1 MAKSTN
7 VAITRFIK
15 KMDRLEAF
23 ASDEAYYALE
33 RIGEEAVDFMQQE
46 NKNQE
51 NATDFSRDAQVAGLN
66 QGPGRIRTGAMYD
79 SIDYWDTSVGS
90 GETGSRLSI
99 GFGYR
104 NAPMANDGK
113 APYALYQDEGFLN
126 KWVWRRPLLTN
137 KPFYDRDNKSN
148 NWHMTEGMFTMRDAA
163 FYVRNFVRPKIAR
176 EASSAIARRMRGV

>member
-23 ASDEAYYALE
+23 ASDEAYNALDI
-33 RIGEEAVDFMQQE
+33 IGQEAVDFMQQE

-51 NATDFSRDAQVAGLN
+51 NATAFSIDAQVAGIN
-66 QGPGRIRTGAMYD
+66 RGPGRIRTGAMYD
-79 SIDYWDTSVGS
+79 SIDYWDTSFGS

-99 GFGYR
+99 AFGYR
-104 NAPMANDGK
+104 NAPMANDGR
-113 APYALYQDEGFLN
+113 APYALYQDEGFFN

-137 KPFYDRDNKSN
+137 KPFYDRDGVTG
-148 NWHMTEGMFTMRDAA
+148 NWHNTEGIFAMRDAA
-163 FYVRNFVRPKIAR
+163 YYVRNFIRPKV
-176 EASSAIARRMRGV
+176 ASAASQAIARRMRGV